1 MIEGCDI
8 DWKRVL
14 VVDDDGPMLRT
25 HGRVLETFGVRPVLM
40 PDPSEALSEA
50 MERTPAMIVVDL
62 VMPGM
67 SGLEFV
73 TRLRG
78 HFGRECPPV
87 LLVSANSCEMS
98 AMERI
103 MFDGI
108 ISKPYSVSR
117 LGHEIRRLIGEHWN
131 RVNAASQAH
140 LKRGA
145 VPPAEADANEESSS

>member
-1 MIEGCDI
+1 M

-40 PDPSEALSEA
+40 PDPGEALSEA
-50 MERTPAMIVVDL
+50 MERMPALIVVDL

-78 HFGRECPPV
+78 HFGRACPPV
-87 LLVSANSCEMS
+87 LLVSANSSEMS

-108 ISKPYSVSR
+108 LAKPYSVSR
-117 LGHEIRRLIGEHWN
+117 LGQEIRRLINEHWD
-131 RVNAASQAH
+131 RVHAASEAH
-140 LKRGA
+140 LERG
-145 VPPAEADANEESSS
+145 VLHTPGAEGNDGSSS